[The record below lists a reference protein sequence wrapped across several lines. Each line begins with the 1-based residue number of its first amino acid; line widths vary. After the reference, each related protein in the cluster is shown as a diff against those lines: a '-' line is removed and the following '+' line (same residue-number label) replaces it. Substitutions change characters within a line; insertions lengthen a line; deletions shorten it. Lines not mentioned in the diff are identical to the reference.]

1 MNALCTYLQKALNFC
16 LVLFV
21 VASSQKYF
29 AQLKQDTSK
38 RVQYLIIPVLFKTPE
53 TGVAYGL
60 SGSISFKTSH
70 KHDTLTRTSV
80 IQSIGFFTTRKQNLQ
95 AIDGT
100 IYFPNEKFIFLF
112 QISHSY
118 FPDKFWGIG
127 PNTLNLKG
135 ERYVYEQEY
144 FYPHIKR
151 QIQKHLFAGAQYEF
165 QNVNHI
171 SYIEGGRFDSAAFY
185 GKQPYKVSGLGLSLS
200 YDTRNLSFWPD
211 KGVYLQ
217 TLFTDFRKELLSD
230 YNVVKWITDLRYFKK
245 LFKSQILAMQF
256 YNYSTYGQTPL
267 RELAALGGSNNMRGF
282 YQGRY
287 RDNNMMSFIAEYRLH
302 IKGRFSACAFGGIGN
317 VYNKYKDL
325 IHSSTKCSYGA
336 GIRLA
341 LLQKEKLNIRVDYGY
356 SSHYNRGL
364 YVTVGECF

>member
-1 MNALCTYLQKALNFC
+1 MQRTLKRV
-16 LVLFV
+16 LVFFV
-21 VASSQKYF
+21 LLSSVKTF

-53 TGVAYGL
+53 TGWAYGL
-60 SGSISFKTSH
+60 SGSLSFKTSH
-70 KHDTLTRTSV
+70 KHDSLTRTSV
-80 IQSIGFFTTRKQNLQ
+80 IQCIGFFTTRKQNLQ

-100 IYFPNEKFIFLF
+100 IYFPNEKYIFLF
-112 QISHSY
+112 QVSHSY

-127 PNTLNLKG
+127 PTTLDLKG

-144 FYPHIKR
+144 IYPHLKKKIS
-151 QIQKHLFAGAQYEF
+151 KHLFAGAQYEF

-171 SYIEGGRFDSAAFY
+171 SYSIGGRFDSAAFY

-217 TLFTDFRKELLSD
+217 TLFTDFRKEFFSD
-230 YNVVKWITDLRYFKK
+230 YNVLKWITDLRYFKK
-245 LFKSQILAMQF
+245 LYKSHILAIQF

-267 RELAALGGSNNMRGF
+267 RELAAFGGSNNMRGF

-302 IKGRFSACAFGGIGN
+302 IKGRFSACAFGGVGD
-317 VYNKYKDL
+317 VYNKYSDL
-325 IHSSTKCSYGA
+325 THAPLKYSYGA
-336 GIRLA
+336 GLRLA

-356 SSHYNRGL
+356 SSKYNRGL

>member
-1 MNALCTYLQKALNFC
+1 MLLLLLINMKNY
-16 LVLFV
+16 
-21 VASSQKYF
+21 
-29 AQLKQDTSK
+29 AQIKQDTSK
-38 RVQYLIIPVLFKTPE
+38 RYQYLIIPVLFKTPE
-53 TGVAYGL
+53 TGLAYGI

-70 KHDTLTRTSV
+70 KHDALTRTSV
-80 IQSIGFFTTRKQNLQ
+80 IQTIGFFTTRKQNLQ
-95 AIDGT
+95 AIDAA
-100 IYFPNEKFIFLF
+100 IYFPKEKYILLF

-127 PNTLNLKG
+127 PNTPNLTG

-144 FYPHIKR
+144 VYHHIKR
-151 QIQKHLFAGAQYEF
+151 KISKHIFAGAQYEF

-171 SYIEGGRFDSAAFY
+171 AYTEGGRFDTAAFF

-217 TLFTDFRKELLSD
+217 TLFTNFRKELLSD
-230 YNVVKWITDLRYFKK
+230 YNILKWITDLRLFKK
-245 LFKSQILAMQF
+245 IYKSQILAMQF

-267 RELAALGGSNNMRGF
+267 RELAAFGGSNNMRGF

-287 RDNNMMSFIAEYRLH
+287 RDNNMISFITEYRLH

-317 VYNKYKDL
+317 VYNTYKDL
-325 IHSSTKCSYGA
+325 IQSKTKYSYGA

-341 LLQKEKLNIRVDYGY
+341 LLQKEKLNIRLDYGY
-356 SSHYNRGL
+356 SNRYNRGL